1 MAHQVLPRRM
11 PRRAL
16 PTRAVALL
24 SIGLACLAPA
34 MPADDAARPQHKI
47 ALNGH
52 MFTLPS
58 GFTIEL
64 AAGPP
69 LVDRPITA
77 SFDEQGR
84 LYVADSSG
92 SNEKVAIQ
100 LEKKP
105 HRIVCLEA
113 TKGDGRFDKSTVF
126 ADGMMFPEG
135 TLWHAGAL
143 YVAAPPSIWKLT
155 DTKGTGVADLRE
167 EWFQGKTLT
176 GCAND
181 LHGPYLGPD
190 GWIYWCKGAFAQQS
204 YDNIA
209 RPGQEPG
216 KPYKTRASHV
226 FRCRPDGAGLEPVM
240 TGGMDNPVG
249 LCFTPGGERII
260 SCTFL
265 QFPAGGKRDGLL
277 HVVYG
282 GVYGKDWDPIYEHPW
297 TGPAH
302 MPVLSHL
309 GPAAPAGM
317 HRYESAAFG
326 ADYKDNLFTTLF
338 NLQKITRHV
347 LTPDGATFTSRD
359 EDFVVSDNKD
369 FHPTDVLEDADGS
382 LLIVDTGGWYKLC
395 CPSSQLYKPDIKGAI
410 YRVRRIG
417 MPKIDDPRGLKIAW
431 SKLDAGQLAK
441 LLDNVRPAVRHRAIH
456 LLGGQGEAAVKA
468 LTPIV
473 QTSSSSESQRNAVW
487 ALTRIE
493 HSAARAQIRA
503 ALASRDETVR
513 QAALHSISLRRDC
526 EALPELIAML
536 QNPCLQNRRIAA
548 EALGRIGA
556 KTAVP
561 ALLTACS
568 QTNDRFLEHS
578 LTYAL
583 LEIGDT
589 DAIAAGLK
597 NANPSVR
604 RAALTALD
612 QMKAKVAAGAVTKEL
627 AATDAPLKETAW
639 WIASRHPEWG
649 SDLSRILRARLGDT
663 KVSAAERDDLVRQ
676 LAKLANSPAI
686 QSLLADQAA
695 DSGATQEAR
704 QAALRAMTQA
714 GLKKAP
720 AEWLAALAKILDKSA
735 ADSIAPAVTTARA
748 LAWEKQRPPELI
760 DALKRIGEDSK
771 VAADVRLTALAAL
784 PDGLAPVDA
793 ALFTLLRE
801 SIKGDQPVALRGLA
815 ADVLARGKLDAGQLI
830 VLADALPATGP
841 MELDRLLDAFAKT
854 TDERVGQKLL
864 EALQAPS
871 ARAGLRVESL
881 KPRLAKYSPTVQKQA
896 QQLYE
901 SLNADLG
908 KQQARLEEMLTT
920 MPAGDI
926 RRGQAVFN
934 NPKAACITCHAIG
947 YVGGKVGPDLT
958 RIGSIRTERDLL
970 EAIVFPNSSFVRGY
984 EPVLVTLRNGKTHNG
999 IIRSDAP
1006 DEIVL
1011 VLSADKEERISRA
1024 DIEEMQPGRVSVMPS
1039 GLDQQLSRQDLADLV
1054 TFLRACK

>member
-1 MAHQVLPRRM
+1 MANKTLPRWMLRQALGA
-11 PRRAL
+11 RAL
-16 PTRAVALL
+16 SFF
-24 SIGLACLAPA
+24 SIALACLAPA
-34 MPADDAARPQHKI
+34 TPAADPLRPRNKI
-47 ALNGH
+47 EINGH
-52 MFTLPS
+52 TFTLPV

-69 LVDRPITA
+69 QVDRPITA

-84 LYVADSSG
+84 LYVSDSSG
-92 SNEKVAIQ
+92 SNEKVAVQ

-105 HRIVCLEA
+105 HRIVRLES
-113 TKGDGRFDKSTVF
+113 TKGDGHFDKSTVF
-126 ADGMMFPEG
+126 ADHMMFPEG
-135 TLWHAGAL
+135 TLWHAGSL

-155 DTKGTGVADLRE
+155 DTTGNGVADQRE
-167 EWFQGKTLT
+167 EWFLGKTLT

-204 YDNIA
+204 YDNIS

-216 KPYKTRASHV
+216 TPYKTRASHV
-226 FRCRPDGAGLEPVM
+226 FRCRPDGSGLEPVM
-240 TGGMDNPVG
+240 AGGMDNPVG
-249 LCFTPGGERII
+249 LTFTPGGERII

-317 HRYESAAFG
+317 HRYESSAFG
-326 ADYKDNLFTTLF
+326 PEYKDNLFTTLF
-338 NLQKITRHV
+338 NLQKVTRHV

-410 YRVRRIG
+410 YRVRRTRAA
-417 MPKIDDPRGLKIAW
+417 KIDDPRGLQIDW
-431 SKLDAGQLAK
+431 SNLDAGQLTK
-441 LLDNVRPAVRHRAIH
+441 LLDDKRPAVRHRAIQV
-456 LLGGQGEAAVKA
+456 LGGQGEAAVKA

-473 QTSSSSESQRNAVW
+473 QTSSSAEARRNAVW

-493 HSAARAQIRA
+493 DPKAYALVRA
-503 ALASRDETVR
+503 ALASADETVR
-513 QAALHSISLRRDC
+513 QAALHSISLRRDR
-526 EALPELIAML
+526 EAEPELIAML
-536 QNPCLQNRRIAA
+536 KNPDAQNCRAAA
-548 EALGRIGA
+548 EALGRIGSKA
-556 KTAVP
+556 ATP
-561 ALLTACS
+561 AFLAACA
-568 QTNDRFLEHS
+568 QTFDRFLEHS
-578 LTYAL
+578 LTFAL
-583 LEIGDT
+583 MEIGDVA
-589 DAIAAGLK
+589 AISAGLK
-597 NANPSVR
+597 NSNPSVR
-604 RAALTALD
+604 RAALIALD
-612 QMKAKVAAGAVTKEL
+612 QMHAKLEADMVTRDLTAAD
-627 AATDAPLKETAW
+627 ATLKETAW

-649 SDLSRILRARLGDT
+649 GELSRVLQARLGESKLT
-663 KVSAAERDDLVRQ
+663 AAERDDLVRQ
-676 LAKLANSPAI
+676 LAKLAKSPAI
-686 QSLLADQAA
+686 QTLLAEQAVNA
-695 DSGATQEAR
+695 ATGKDAR
-704 QAALRAMTQA
+704 QAALRAMAQA

-720 AEWLAALAKILDKSA
+720 AEWLTALTKVLDSGA
-735 ADSIAPAVTTARA
+735 ADGIAPAVTTARA
-748 LAWEKQRPPELI
+748 LAWEKQRPAELI
-760 DALKRIGEDSK
+760 KALKRIGQDTQLAPEI
-771 VAADVRLTALAAL
+771 RLTALAAI
-784 PDGLAPVDA
+784 PDGVGAVDS
-793 ALFTLLRE
+793 ALFTVLR
-801 SIKGDQPVALRGLA
+801 SNINGDQPVALRSLA
-815 ADVLARGKLDAGQLI
+815 TDVLAHAKLDTAQL
-830 VLADALPATGP
+830 VALAEALPGTGP

-854 TDERVGQKLL
+854 NDERVGQKLL
-864 EALQAPS
+864 QSLQAPS

-881 KPRLAKYSPTVQKQA
+881 KPRLAKYGPSIQKEA
-896 QQLYE
+896 QKLYE

-920 MPAGDI
+920 LPAGDV
-926 RRGQAVFN
+926 RRGQVVFN
-934 NPKAACITCHAIG
+934 NPKAACITCHSIG
-947 YVGGKVGPDLT
+947 YVGGKIGPDLT

-984 EPVLVTLRNGKTHNG
+984 EPVLVTLHSGKTVNG

-1011 VLSADKEERISRA
+1011 VLSADKEERISRS
-1024 DIEEMQPGRVSVMPS
+1024 DIEEMQPGRVSLMPS

-1054 TFLRACK
+1054 AFLRGCK

>member
-1 MAHQVLPRRM
+1 MADRIVSRRM
-11 PRRAL
+11 RTLAWL
-16 PTRAVALL
+16 CVA
-24 SIGLACLAPA
+24 LACLATATPA
-34 MPADDAARPQHKI
+34 GDPVRPRNKFE
-47 ALNGH
+47 LNGH
-52 MFTLPS
+52 TFTLPV

-69 LVDRPITA
+69 QVDRPITA
-77 SFDEQGR
+77 SFDEEGR
-84 LYVADSSG
+84 LYVSDSSG

-105 HRIVCLEA
+105 HRIVRLESS
-113 TKGDGRFDKSTVF
+113 KGDGHFDKSTVF

-135 TLWHAGAL
+135 TLWHAGSL

-155 DTKGTGVADLRE
+155 DTKGNGAADQRE
-167 EWFQGKTLT
+167 EWFLGKTLT

-204 YDNIA
+204 YDNIS

-226 FRCRPDGAGLEPVM
+226 FRCRPDGSGLETVM

-249 LCFTPGGERII
+249 LAFTPSGERIV

-317 HRYESAAFG
+317 HRYESSAFG
-326 ADYKDNLFTTLF
+326 PEYKDNLFTSLF
-338 NLQKITRHV
+338 NLQKVTRHV
-347 LTPDGATFTSRD
+347 LMPEGATFTSRD

-410 YRVRRIG
+410 YRVRRTRA
-417 MPKIDDPRGLKIAW
+417 PKIDDPRGLKIAW
-431 SKLDAGQLAK
+431 SKLDAAQLAK
-441 LLDNVRPAVRHRAIH
+441 LLDDVRPAVRRRAIQ
-456 LLGGQGEAAVKA
+456 LLGEKGDSAVKA

-473 QTSSSSESQRNAVW
+473 QTSASTEARRNAVW

-493 HSAARAQIRA
+493 LPAAYTLVHA
-503 ALASRDETVR
+503 ALANTDEAVR
-513 QAALHSISLRRDC
+513 QAALHSISLRRDRL
-526 EALPELIAML
+526 AVPELIAML
-536 QNPCLQNRRIAA
+536 KDPDAQNRRVAA

-556 KTAVP
+556 KTGTP
-561 ALLTACS
+561 ALLAACGDTS
-568 QTNDRFLEHS
+568 DRFLEHS

-583 LEIGDT
+583 MEIGDEQ
-589 DAIAAGLK
+589 AISAGLK
-597 NANPSVR
+597 NASPSVR

-612 QMKAKVAAGAVTKEL
+612 QMKAKLAADMVTKEL
-627 AATDAPLKETAW
+627 AASDQSLKETAW
-639 WIASRHPEWG
+639 WIAGRHPEWG
-649 SDLSRILRARLGDT
+649 GDLSRVFQARLGESKLT
-663 KVSAAERDDLVRQ
+663 AKQRDDLVRQ
-676 LAKLANSPAI
+676 LAKLAKSPAI
-686 QSLLADQAA
+686 QTLLADQAA
-695 DSGATQEAR
+695 DTGAAKDAR
-704 QAALRAMTQA
+704 QAALQAMAQA

-720 AEWLAALAKILDKSA
+720 AEWLAALTKVLDSGA
-735 ADSIAPAVTTARA
+735 ADGIAPAVTTARA
-748 LAWEKQRPPELI
+748 LTWEKQRPAELI
-760 DALKRIGEDSK
+760 KALKRIGQDSQYT
-771 VAADVRLTALAAL
+771 AEVRLTALAAI
-784 PDGLAPVDA
+784 PDGVGAVDG
-793 ALFTLLRE
+793 ALFAMLRE
-801 SIKGDQPVALRGLA
+801 NCKSDQPVALRGLA
-815 ADVLARGKLDAGQLI
+815 TDVLAHAKLDAAQL
-830 VLADALPATGP
+830 VALAEALPSAGP

-854 TDERVGQKLL
+854 NDERVGQKLL
-864 EALQAPS
+864 EALHAPT

-881 KPRLAKYSPTVQKQA
+881 RPRLAKYGPTIQKEA
-896 QQLYE
+896 QKLYE

-908 KQQARLEEMLTT
+908 KQQARLEELLTT
-920 MPAGDI
+920 LPSGDI
-926 RRGQAVFN
+926 RRGQVVFN

-958 RIGSIRTERDLL
+958 RIGSIRNDRDLL

-984 EPVLVTLRNGKTHNG
+984 EPVLVTTRSGKSING
-999 IIRSDAP
+999 IIRSDTP

-1011 VLSADKEERISRA
+1011 VLAADKEERISRNE
-1024 DIEEMQPGRVSVMPS
+1024 IEEMQPGRVSVMPS